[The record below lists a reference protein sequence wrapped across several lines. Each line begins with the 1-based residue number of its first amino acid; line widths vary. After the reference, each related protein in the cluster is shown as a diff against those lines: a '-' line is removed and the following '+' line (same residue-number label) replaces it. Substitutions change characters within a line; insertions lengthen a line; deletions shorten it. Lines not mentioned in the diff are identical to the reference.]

1 MHWIKQYVTSNMP
14 PREVSSVYAEDY
26 NALDISND
34 ASDSTSDMVLRE
46 IANTIKHGYG
56 MFDVALLTIPNT
68 SSSTIGNN

>member
-1 MHWIKQYVTSNMP
+1 VYVTSNMP

-46 IANTIKHGYG
+46 IANTIEHGY
-56 MFDVALLTIPNT
+56 MHLACLM
-68 SSSTIGNN
+68 